1 MYLKR
6 LKLKNYRLFSDI
18 DISFQRGMNVLIGK
32 NSSGKSSIL
41 EAIDFL
47 LSPNN
52 IDTDPEEIIPYS
64 MRDQD
69 VDHLEDQ
76 DKNQNEVQKSLS
88 VQVRIEGYFEMTLKE
103 KRLMCSIFPDYQESI
118 NNSNMEVIF
127 TKYIIKTK
135 IKKSYNIDVVQDI
148 KVKGNGISRYKNLMS
163 FVYGSL
169 IPELQ
174 TNNVLK
180 VDDIENSGGLQEL
193 PLNELRQRASHQTSY
208 LYQYLRNKLYE
219 IKQRDPDGYEKI
231 LNQIQKVYPDV
242 PDINMDAEYN
252 PRRAQLQIYF
262 TRPGNNIKMPLNNEG
277 TGIREF
283 FYLFLALYNFPST
296 VILKD
301 EALTHLHKSL
311 LSDFI
316 LAIDGM
322 CYQMI
327 TTSHIKEL
335 IRTLDFGNIIVCRK
349 TNGISIAQNLTQAGE
364 INTVL
369 NELGYPVEDTLEIDA
384 LIQEKK

>member
-1 MYLKR
+1 
-6 LKLKNYRLFSDI
+6 
-18 DISFQRGMNVLIGK
+18 MNVLIGT

-47 LSPNN
+47 LTPNC
-52 IDTDPEEIIPYS
+52 IHIEPEDVIPYS
-64 MRDQD
+64 MRGQD
-69 VDHLEDQ
+69 IDHNEDQ
-76 DKNQNEVQKSLS
+76 DENQNEEQDSPP

-103 KRLMCSIFPDYQESI
+103 KSIMCSIFPSYQELI
-118 NNSNMEVIF
+118 NDSNMEVVF
-127 TKYIIKTK
+127 TKRIIRTE

-148 KVKGNGISRYKNLMS
+148 RIKGNGISRYKNLMS
-163 FVYGSL
+163 FIHGSL

-174 TNNVLK
+174 TNNVIK
-180 VDDIENSGGLQEL
+180 VDDIENSSEFQEL
-193 PLNELRQRASHQTSY
+193 RPLNELRQRVSHQTSY
-208 LYQYLRNKLYE
+208 LYQYLRIKLIE
-219 IKQRDPDGYEKI
+219 MKQRDPDGYEKI
-231 LNQIQKVYPDV
+231 LNQIKKVYPDV

-262 TRPGNNIKMPLNNEG
+262 TRPGNDIKMPLKNEG

-296 VILKD
+296 IILKD

-349 TNGISIAQNLTQAGE
+349 ANGVSTAQNLTQTGE

-369 NELGYPVEDTLEIDA
+369 NELGYPLEDMPEIDA
-384 LIQEKK
+384 LIQENK